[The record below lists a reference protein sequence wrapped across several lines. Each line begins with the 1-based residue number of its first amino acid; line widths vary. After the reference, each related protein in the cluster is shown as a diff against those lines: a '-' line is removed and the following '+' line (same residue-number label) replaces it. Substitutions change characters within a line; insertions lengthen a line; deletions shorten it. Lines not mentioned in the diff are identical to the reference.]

1 MVSESE
7 AKLGVAGDEASF
19 LLDFDFSFLV
29 RDTLA
34 SSLRLGGAV
43 DTYVLVSSIGFP
55 SSSASSI

>member
-1 MVSESE
+1 VVSESE

-19 LLDFDFSFLV
+19 LLDFSFLV